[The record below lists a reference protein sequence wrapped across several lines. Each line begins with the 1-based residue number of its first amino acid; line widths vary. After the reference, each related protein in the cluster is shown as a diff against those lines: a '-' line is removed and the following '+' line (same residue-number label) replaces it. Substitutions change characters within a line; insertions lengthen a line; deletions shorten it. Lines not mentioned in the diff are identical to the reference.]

1 MPIRSTAKRAS
12 PCCTRPWW
20 GCCWGTGW
28 WRGSGAFEELEPL
41 DIASADALLAE
52 AIDAAG
58 RDAGVAWRGQVFA
71 VEGDP
76 DVIARANDASDEE

>member
-1 MPIRSTAKRAS
+1 MHNIAPF
-12 PCCTRPWW
+12 PRPVEYYPRP
-20 GCCWGTGW
+20 G
-28 WRGSGAFEELEPL
+28 
-41 DIASADALLAE
+41 
-52 AIDAAG
+52 AG